1 MAKGITVAGTWVSLE
16 EIRQHQD
23 NIKRLSEIYVKL
35 GVMDWCMV
43 LNADLH
49 LLDALIAFVEAAP
62 DET

>member
-1 MAKGITVAGTWVSLE
+1 MVKGIKVAGTWLSLE

-35 GVMDWCMV
+35 GVMDWYMV